1 MQMQIVGVGFHISKF
16 PVLVIRR
23 INACQPSQGGDEH
36 SPCQGGVRTKGG
48 FACAGEQPAADCKQD
63 VFLGPMTIDVGEVRN
78 RVLVAYAVDTKMLCF
93 KNHGFLVRVITGLG
107 EPLYLAF
114 VVHIDRIQVSSLFV
128 CRRGIGQF
136 DGNRLALPI
145 GEGHFLA
152 AFDINQR
159 ELINWSCS
167 NRRLCLSGS
176 DRCFGNPQN
185 QIPSLGLGIQH
196 LQGIQ
201 RKSERGQAV
210 CSNLKPAYLCRHQ
223 LVQRLCLDGD
233 GMAKFEYMQRA
244 FSSELKPRARLVLQV
259 LVLHCNKEGEC
270 FPSIK
275 TIAAKCGYGVSTVK
289 RALDELVKAGYIVKQ
304 ARFDERKNGGQTSN
318 LYTLCSDLLCPDE
331 PENAPVL
338 EDDASDESPAVQ
350 PESAPAD
357 ACNASDPTPGE
368 QSATLPTADSYSFA
382 DGFETKIGRQF
393 CRPIRMW
400 TGGQSIFIPP

>member
-1 MQMQIVGVGFHISKF
+1 
-16 PVLVIRR
+16 
-23 INACQPSQGGDEH
+23 
-36 SPCQGGVRTKGG
+36 
-48 FACAGEQPAADCKQD
+48 
-63 VFLGPMTIDVGEVRN
+63 
-78 RVLVAYAVDTKMLCF
+78 
-93 KNHGFLVRVITGLG
+93 
-107 EPLYLAF
+107 
-114 VVHIDRIQVSSLFV
+114 
-128 CRRGIGQF
+128 
-136 DGNRLALPI
+136 
-145 GEGHFLA
+145 
-152 AFDINQR
+152 
-159 ELINWSCS
+159 
-167 NRRLCLSGS
+167 
-176 DRCFGNPQN
+176 
-185 QIPSLGLGIQH
+185 
-196 LQGIQ
+196 
-201 RKSERGQAV
+201 
-210 CSNLKPAYLCRHQ
+210 
-223 LVQRLCLDGD
+223 
-233 GMAKFEYMQRA
+233 MAKFEYMQRA

-331 PENAPVL
+331 PENAP
-338 EDDASDESPAVQ
+338 
-350 PESAPAD
+350 AD